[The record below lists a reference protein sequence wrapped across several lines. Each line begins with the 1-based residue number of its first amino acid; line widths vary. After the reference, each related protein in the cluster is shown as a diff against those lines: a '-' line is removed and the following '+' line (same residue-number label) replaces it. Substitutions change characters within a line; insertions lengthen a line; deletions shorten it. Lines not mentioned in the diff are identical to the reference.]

1 MLLLNV
7 SDINQCKL
15 SLVIVLSDGEDYRR
29 DSTIVNMP
37 AGKMSKTFA
46 INIINDNTVECNETF
61 ILILSVPTLPCE
73 VVSGSDNATKV
84 IIRDSDSKKIV
95 SD

>member
-7 SDINQCKL
+7 SDIYQCKL
-15 SLVIVLSDGEDYRR
+15 SLVIASSDGEDYRR

-37 AGKMSKTFA
+37 TGAISKTFA
-46 INIINDNTVECNETF
+46 INIISDNTVECNEIF

-73 VVSGSDNATKV
+73 VVSGSDNTTKV
-84 IIRDSDSKKIV
+84 IIRDNDSKKIV

>member
-7 SDINQCKL
+7 SDIYQCKL
-15 SLVIVLSDGEDYRR
+15 SLVIASSDGEDYRR
-29 DSTIVNMP
+29 DSTIVNIP
-37 AGKMSKTFA
+37 AGTMSKAFT
-46 INIINDNTVECNETF
+46 IHIIGDNTVECNEIF